1 MRVYEEL
8 FIVKPDAPDEEVDGF
23 VEQIKQ
29 VITSGKGTVD
39 KVDKW
44 GVRKLA
50 YRISKYNEGAYIL
63 VVFSSGPE
71 LVHEVERRMRVTDL
85 VIKFITV
92 RVDEKQKKIDKRKK
106 ARDKRAARRPAPP
119 VAAPAMPGAGGPGAP
134 GAPAVEHALPGQPVA
149 GPAGPAPG
157 APAPA
162 APAAGGA
169 PSAGHGSGAPAAAPV
184 VAGEPAGGKE

>member
-29 VITSGKGTVD
+29 VIASGKGTVD
-39 KVDKW
+39 KIDKW

-50 YRISKYNEGAYIL
+50 YRVSKYNEGAYVL
-63 VVFSSGPE
+63 MVFSSGPE

-106 ARDKRAARRPAPP
+106 ARDKRAARRPALQ
-119 VAAPAMPGAGGPGAP
+119 AAPAMPAPGGPGAP
-134 GAPAVEHALPGQPVA
+134 GAPGVEHALPGQPAA
-149 GPAGPAPG
+149 GHPAGPAPG
-157 APAPA
+157 TPTPVASPVAPVPA
-162 APAAGGA
+162 A
-169 PSAGHGSGAPAAAPV
+169 V
-184 VAGEPAGGKE
+184 GEPTGGKE